1 MSGRDNVLAFV
12 GLGIGLLVGMIGHEY
27 AHARSADAFGDKT
40 ARMYGRLTLNPGA
53 HVDPL
58 GTLILPGIF
67 LFSVLVGS
75 PIGFVFGWAKPVP
88 ISPHRMR
95 SPRTNAMLVAL
106 AGPAFNFA
114 VAAVAAAGYR
124 AASPSN
130 FFPFPPSTDAQWL
143 LFYVILANVWLGIIN
158 ALPVPPLDGSKVL
171 ARFLSPQAAFKM
183 EELGQYG
190 LLFLLLIFFVFRNVV
205 DAMAEGVIRPLIGA

>member
-1 MSGRDNVLAFV
+1 VSGRDNVLAFL
-12 GLGIGLLVGMIGHEY
+12 GLGIGLLLGMIGHEY
-27 AHARSADAFGDKT
+27 AHARFADAFGDKT
-40 ARMYGRLTLNPGA
+40 ARLYGRLTINPAA

-67 LFSVLVGS
+67 LLSVLVGS

-106 AGPAFNFA
+106 AGPAYNFA
-114 VAAVAAAGYR
+114 IAALAGAGYR
-124 AASPSN
+124 AASSL
-130 FFPFPPSTDAQWL
+130 DLKQL
-143 LFYVILANVWLGIIN
+143 LLWIVIANVWLGIIN
-158 ALPVPPLDGSKVL
+158 ALPIPPLDGSKVL

-205 DAMAEGVIRPLIGA
+205 DAMADGIIRPLIGA